1 MFRNIIFLCL
11 TVLNTSGDR
20 SYRDN
25 EWNGNWFP
33 HSPNE
38 QDTNPP
44 FVNKNTMTRN
54 DNRVE
59 MGISDPHCDDGETN
73 LNIDWDNNPVNYTCL
88 DRKDLY
94 KPSSYIHPVHT
105 VERIPTFYVAS
116 HKCMNESIQY
126 STSIPTFGT
135 HRPLWPIYGEYKFL
149 PKQRWL
155 HNLEHGAVVML
166 YHPCANKNEVK
177 LLKNLVKGCLFKHI
191 ITPYNLLNPSRPLAL
206 VTWGHRLEMS
216 KVSENLAVR
225 FIREHALKG
234 YESTF
239 KNGQYNYG
247 ILQRADFVSDLH
259 DSVVCPTATNI
270 MK

>member
-11 TVLNTSGDR
+11 TVLNTSGAR

-33 HSPNE
+33 HSPNK

-44 FVNKNTMTRN
+44 FVNTNTMTRN

-59 MGISDPHCDDGETN
+59 MGISDPQCDDGETN

-206 VTWGHRLEMS
+206 VTWGHSLEMS

-247 ILQRADFVSDLH
+247 ILQRADFVSDLY